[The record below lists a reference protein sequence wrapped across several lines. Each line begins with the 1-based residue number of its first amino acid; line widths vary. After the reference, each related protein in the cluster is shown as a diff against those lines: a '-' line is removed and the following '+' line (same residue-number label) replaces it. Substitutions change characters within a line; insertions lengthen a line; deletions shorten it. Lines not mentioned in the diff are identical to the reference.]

1 MDPVII
7 VLLILMLVLSF
18 GIGANDETMATLVGS
33 RSIKTKY
40 AIILGAVLAFVGVI
54 FLSEQV
60 GKTIGENL
68 LGYRVVYNH
77 YMLFAI
83 IISTTIW
90 LIVASTTGAPISTTH
105 SVVGS
110 VFGVAIIWSIQQKAL
125 VLPTHSVISTVFG
138 VTSTWGFQAE
148 SAFLASL
155 NWGKLGEVALGW
167 VLSPLLGLIGALLL
181 KLLVNKIIS
190 KFQKGLDRLEKME
203 RVSSLLLI
211 GIISWTQVSRGGN
224 DSANALGILYGLIE
238 SGGND
243 SVVLDQYKIWLV
255 IGVGI
260 MLSLGILIIGRKVI
274 KNVGNNL
281 LDMKPSD
288 GLSIELSTSIVL
300 FVATILGLPVSGTHV
315 LVFAIIGAGFVKGEK
330 PEGKSFRK
338 MLTSWLITFPVAAVL
353 SAVLYGSLYGIFII

>member
-1 MDPVII
+1 MDPIVI
-7 VLLILMLVLSF
+7 VLIILMFALSF

-33 RSIKTKY
+33 RSVKTKY
-40 AIILGAVLAFVGVI
+40 AIALGAVLAFVGVM

-68 LGYRVVYNH
+68 LGENVEYNNF
-77 YMLFAI
+77 MLFAI

-110 VFGVAIIWSIQQKAL
+110 VFGVAIVWS
-125 VLPTHSVISTVFG
+125 
-138 VTSTWGFQAE
+138 FQE
-148 SAFLASL
+148 GGSFLQSL
-155 NWGKLGEVALGW
+155 NWATLGEVALGW
-167 VLSPLLGLIGALLL
+167 VLSPILGLIGAFLL
-181 KLLVNKIIS
+181 KILINKIIR
-190 KFQKGLDRLEKME
+190 KFQRGLERLEKIE
-203 RVSSLLLI
+203 RISSLLLI
-211 GIISWTQVSRGGN
+211 AIISWTQVSRGGN

-238 SGGND
+238 KGGTD
-243 SVVLDQYKIWLV
+243 GATLDQYRIWL
-255 IGVGI
+255 IAGVGL
-260 MLSLGILIIGRKVI
+260 MLSLGLIVIGRKVI

-281 LDMKPSD
+281 LDLKPSD

-330 PEGKSFRK
+330 PEKKSFRK
-338 MLTSWLITFPVAAVL
+338 MLISWLITFPVAAVL
-353 SAVLYGSLYGIFII
+353 SAVLYGSLYAIFII

>member
-1 MDPVII
+1 MDPIVI
-7 VLLILMLVLSF
+7 VLLILMFALSF

-33 RSIKTKY
+33 RSIKTRY
-40 AIILGAVLAFVGVI
+40 AIALGAILAFVGVI

-68 LGYRVVYNH
+68 LGENVVYNNF
-77 YMLFAI
+77 MLFAI

-110 VFGVAIIWSIQQKAL
+110 VFGVAIVWSIQLGKIT
-125 VLPTHSVISTVFG
+125 LPYHAISNSVFG
-138 VTSTWGFQAE
+138 VIGDWGFRLE
-148 SAFLASL
+148 SAFLSSL

-167 VLSPLLGLIGALLL
+167 VLSPTLGLIGAFLL
-181 KLLVNKIIS
+181 KHLVNWLIS
-190 KFQKGLDRLEKME
+190 KFQKGLERLEKIE
-203 RVSSLLLI
+203 KISSILLI
-211 GIISWTQVSRGGN
+211 GIISWTQISRGGN

-238 SGGND
+238 AGGTDASIIN
-243 SVVLDQYKIWLV
+243 QNKIWFI
-255 IGVGI
+255 IGVGL
-260 MLSLGILIIGRKVI
+260 MLSLGIIIIGRKVI
-274 KNVGNNL
+274 KNVGTSL
-281 LDMKPSD
+281 LDMRPSD

-315 LVFAIIGAGFVKGEK
+315 LVFAIIGAGLVKGEK

-338 MLTSWLITFPVAAVL
+338 MLTSWIITFPVAALL
-353 SAVLYGSLYGIFII
+353 SAILYSSMFSIFLV

>member
-1 MDPVII
+1 MFA
-7 VLLILMLVLSF
+7 LSF

-33 RSIKTKY
+33 RSIKTRY
-40 AIILGAVLAFVGVI
+40 AIMLGGILAFVGVM

-68 LGYRVVYNH
+68 LGDSVTYNN

-90 LIVASTTGAPISTTH
+90 LILASTTGAPISTTH

-110 VFGVAIIWSIQQKAL
+110 VFGVAIVWS
-125 VLPTHSVISTVFG
+125 
-138 VTSTWGFQAE
+138 FQGGGSFIE
-148 SAFLASL
+148 SL
-155 NWGKLGEVALGW
+155 NWLKLGEVALGW
-167 VLSPLLGLIGALLL
+167 VLSPLLGLLGAFLL
-181 KLLVNKIIS
+181 KLLVNWIIS
-190 KFQKGLDRLEKME
+190 KYQKGLERLEKLE
-203 RVSSLLLI
+203 RISSFLLI
-211 GIISWTQVSRGGN
+211 AIISWTQVSRGGN

-238 SGGND
+238 KGGEDGAFLADN
-243 SVVLDQYKIWLV
+243 QIWFT
-255 IGVGI
+255 IGVGL
-260 MLSLGILIIGRKVI
+260 MLSLGIFVIGRRVI

-281 LDMKPSD
+281 LDMRPSD

-300 FVATILGLPVSGTHV
+300 FIATILGLPVSGTHV

-338 MLTSWLITFPVAAVL
+338 MLLSWIITFPIAAIL
-353 SAVLYGSLYGIFII
+353 SAILYGSLYSIFLV